1 MLPDYAKSI
10 IIAGKR
16 WTEGIRVL
24 LSLIGMSG
32 SGKSYWAEKLSR
44 RGFRRFCLD
53 SLIAQRLSANLQRE
67 DGSLMTLGEWMGFP
81 FQEGYQGREDLY
93 LAAEKQLMAEVLDW
107 IEENACAGSDE
118 NVVVD
123 TTGSVIYVGKD
134 LIDRLRSLTSIV
146 NFTFPTVV
154 REAMLRQYISNP
166 QPVLWRG
173 FFKLEHGES
182 VEDALFRC
190 YHELL
195 DSREIAYRKM
205 ADIEIDYFT
214 RNSPIFRIAD
224 LLEIIS
230 KPVKKYCCAAR

>member
-1 MLPDYAKSI
+1 M
-10 IIAGKR
+10 
-16 WTEGIRVL
+16 L
-24 LSLIGMSG
+24 LSVIGMSG

-53 SLIAQRLSANLQRE
+53 SLIAQKISAKLGRE

-81 FQEGYQGREDLY
+81 FQDGYQGREDLY
-93 LAAEKQLMAEVLDW
+93 LSAEKQLMTEVLDW

-123 TTGSVIYVGKD
+123 TTGSVIYVGED
-134 LIDRLRSLTSIV
+134 ILNRLRSLTTVI

-154 REAMLRQYISNP
+154 REAMLRQYMSNP
-166 QPVLWRG
+166 RPVLWRG
-173 FFKLEHGES
+173 FFNQEHGES

-195 DSREIAYRKM
+195 DSREIAYRELT
-205 ADIEIDYFT
+205 DIEIDYFT
-214 RNSPIFRIAD
+214 RNSPVFRIVD
-224 LLEIIS
+224 FLEIAT
-230 KPVKKYCCAAR
+230 KAAKKCHCAA

>member
-1 MLPDYAKSI
+1 
-10 IIAGKR
+10 
-16 WTEGIRVL
+16 
-24 LSLIGMSG
+24 MSG

-53 SLIAQRLSANLQRE
+53 SLIAQQLCAKLRRE
-67 DGSLMTLGEWMGFP
+67 DGSLMSLGEWMGFP

-93 LAAEKQLMAEVLDW
+93 LSAEKQLMAEVLDW
-107 IEENACAGSDE
+107 IEDNACAGSDE

-123 TTGSVIYVGKD
+123 TTGSVIYVGD
-134 LIDRLRSLTSIV
+134 DILNRLRSLTTVI

-154 REAMLRQYISNP
+154 REAMLRQYIANP

-173 FFKLEHGES
+173 FFNLEHGES

-195 DSREIAYRKM
+195 DSREIAYRKL
-205 ADIEIDYFT
+205 ADIAIDYFT
-214 RNSPIFRIAD
+214 RNSPVFRIAD
-224 LLEIIS
+224 FLEIATKS
-230 KPVKKYCCAAR
+230 AKECRYAAR